1 MDAEEAAEKA
11 EQIAAI
17 LAVTGQLTDVKT
29 REGEQRL
36 LGDLVESSSL
46 STAEK
51 DELVSKLLEQQRQAD
66 EQQNAKKDYANASLH
81 AKLEARRRLRQ
92 EKAKEDA
99 LRKEMD
105 SLSENRVSVNKY
117 YSCVFVLPWKLLWKF
132 DFAKSQKFLPL
143 RYGKG

>member
-11 EQIAAI
+11 EQLAAI

-29 REGEQRL
+29 RQGEHRL

-46 STAEK
+46 SPAEK
-51 DELVSKLLEQQRQAD
+51 DELVSKLLEQQRRAD
-66 EQQNAKKDYANASLH
+66 EQHNAKKEYANASLH
-81 AKLEARRRLRQ
+81 AKLEARRKLRQ

-105 SLSENRVSVNKY
+105 SLSENRVSVNVYYKY
-117 YSCVFVLPWKLLWKF
+117 MSVV
-132 DFAKSQKFLPL
+132 
-143 RYGKG
+143 